1 MLGAIASRLF
11 GSANQ
16 RQLKKLGKTV
26 ERINA
31 LEPKLQALDDAAL
44 TARTDEFRQRL
55 AGGETLDALLPE
67 VCLQPHSHAVLSSSA
82 TKPMGEMLLP
92 LCEPSQ

>member
-31 LEPKLQALDDAAL
+31 LEPSS
-44 TARTDEFRQRL
+44 RL
-55 AGGETLDALLPE
+55 ST
-67 VCLQPHSHAVLSSSA
+67 
-82 TKPMGEMLLP
+82 MRR
-92 LCEPSQ
+92 